1 MIGTTAAPSPMSSS
15 ASLIVVASNDPA
27 VKKECQHQGA
37 AAIDLYLD
45 LQDTHTSK
53 GGLQASAAAFTDFF
67 VMLDSG
73 GLVKAASSLSA
84 VVTRLSSMS
93 CFPSGSKTPEGQAVV
108 ACSGQAQAEKR
119 CRGSVAARSSAAA
132 VRAQQRSM
140 PGSGSGSSSGGGR
153 GSAQSAKTTASFA
166 VGDRVEL
173 RGIQYKPE
181 LNAQRGAVIN
191 CEAGESRAR
200 CTVHLDSGHLSKIYP
215 AQLVHAAA

>member
-1 MIGTTAAPSPMSSS
+1 MSSS

-84 VVTRLSSMS
+84 VWQPV
-93 CFPSGSKTPEGQAVV
+93 C
-108 ACSGQAQAEKR
+108 
-119 CRGSVAARSSAAA
+119 SSAQLA
-132 VRAQQRSM
+132 R
-140 PGSGSGSSSGGGR
+140 
-153 GSAQSAKTTASFA
+153 
-166 VGDRVEL
+166 L
-173 RGIQYKPE
+173 RCPQ
-181 LNAQRGAVIN
+181 LQRGA
-191 CEAGESRAR
+191 S
-200 CTVHLDSGHLSKIYP
+200 LS
-215 AQLVHAAA
+215 